1 MLRRRPGRGD
11 AGGEFTKV
19 RLTKGEESGG
29 FLPLVKNK
37 TEERKTP
44 MIDFSLDSQQKALL
58 ETARDFAAKEIRPVA
73 VEYDRDG
80 TYPEEI
86 CKKAHELGLMYT
98 NIPKAYGGTGMSF
111 VEHYLVTEAMNY
123 ECCAIA
129 QVIGISHLATGAIM
143 IGGTEE
149 QKKKFIGKMTESY
162 RSACFCLTE
171 PEAGSDAG
179 IMKTTAEKKGD
190 RYIINGLKCYITN
203 GVYADLLCLFATVD
217 KSKGTRGICC
227 FAVPRDTPGIRV
239 GRVEDKMGHRAMN
252 VAELI
257 FEDVKLGK
265 ENLIGEEG
273 QGFKLA
279 MMALDRGR
287 ANITA
292 VSTGI
297 AQKALDEAAAYANT
311 RVQFGQPIGN
321 FQGVSFL
328 LADMNALTM
337 ASRAM
342 YLQVGWMLDNNIRC
356 STEAALAKLFASD
369 AAMKVTTDAVQIM
382 AGSGYMR
389 GTVVEKLM
397 RDAKLTQI
405 FEGTNQINRMVAGRG
420 ILAKTS
426 TLF

>member
-1 MLRRRPGRGD
+1 
-11 AGGEFTKV
+11 
-19 RLTKGEESGG
+19 
-29 FLPLVKNK
+29 
-37 TEERKTP
+37 
-44 MIDFSLDSQQKALL
+44 MIDFSLNSQQKAFL
-58 ETARDFAAKEIRPVA
+58 EMARDFAAREIKPVA
-73 VEYDRDG
+73 IEYDREG

-86 CKKAHELGLMYT
+86 AKKAHKLGLMYT
-98 NIPKAYGGTGMSF
+98 NIPKEYGGTGMSF
-111 VEHYLVTEAMNY
+111 VEHYIVTEAMNY

-129 QVIGISHLATGAIM
+129 QVLGISHLATGAIM
-143 IGGTEE
+143 IGATEE
-149 QKKKFIGKMTESY
+149 QKKKFIGAMTESY

-179 IMKTTAEKKGD
+179 VMKTFAEKKGD
-190 RYIINGLKCYITN
+190 RYIVNGLKCYITN
-203 GVYADLLCLFATVD
+203 GVYADLLCLFATMD
-217 KSKGTRGICC
+217 RSKGTKGICC
-227 FAVPRDTPGIRV
+227 FAIPRNTPGIKV
-239 GRVEDKMGHRAMN
+239 GRIEDKMGHRAMN

-257 FEDVKLGK
+257 FENVELTK
-265 ENLIGEEG
+265 ENLIGGEG

-279 MMALDRGR
+279 MMALDRGPV
-287 ANITA
+287 NITA

-297 AQKALDEAAAYANT
+297 AQKALDEAAQYANT

-321 FQGVSFL
+321 FQGVHFM

-342 YLQVGWMLDNNIRC
+342 YLQTGWMLDNNIRC
-356 STEAALAKLFASD
+356 STEAAMAKMFASD

-382 AGSGYMR
+382 AGSGYMK

-420 ILAKTS
+420 VLTKTCK
-426 TLF
+426 LF

>member
-1 MLRRRPGRGD
+1 
-11 AGGEFTKV
+11 
-19 RLTKGEESGG
+19 
-29 FLPLVKNK
+29 
-37 TEERKTP
+37 
-44 MIDFSLDSQQKALL
+44 MIDFSLNSQQKAFL
-58 ETARDFAAKEIRPVA
+58 EMARDFAAREIKPVA
-73 VEYDRDG
+73 IEYDREG
-80 TYPEEI
+80 AYPEEI
-86 CKKAHELGLMYT
+86 AKKAHKLGLMYT
-98 NIPKAYGGTGMSF
+98 NIPKEYGGTGMSF
-111 VEHYLVTEAMNY
+111 VEHYIVTEAMNY

-129 QVIGISHLATGAIM
+129 QVLGISHLATGAIM
-143 IGGTEE
+143 IGATEE
-149 QKKKFIGKMTESY
+149 QKKKFIGAMTESY

-179 IMKTTAEKKGD
+179 VMKTFAEKKGD
-190 RYIINGLKCYITN
+190 RYIVNGLKCYITN
-203 GVYADLLCLFATVD
+203 GVYADLLCLFATMD
-217 KSKGTRGICC
+217 RSKGTKGICC
-227 FAVPRDTPGIRV
+227 FAIPRNTPGIKV
-239 GRVEDKMGHRAMN
+239 GRIEDKMGHRAMN

-257 FEDVKLGK
+257 FENVELTK
-265 ENLIGEEG
+265 ENLIGGEG

-287 ANITA
+287 VNITA

-297 AQKALDEAAAYANT
+297 AQKALDEAAQYANT

-321 FQGVSFL
+321 FQGVHFM

-342 YLQVGWMLDNNIRC
+342 YLQTGWMLDNNIRC
-356 STEAALAKLFASD
+356 STEAAMAKMFASD

-382 AGSGYMR
+382 AGSGYMK

-420 ILAKTS
+420 VLTKTCK
-426 TLF
+426 LF

>member
-1 MLRRRPGRGD
+1 
-11 AGGEFTKV
+11 
-19 RLTKGEESGG
+19 
-29 FLPLVKNK
+29 
-37 TEERKTP
+37 
-44 MIDFSLDSQQKALL
+44 MIDFSLNSQQKAFL
-58 ETARDFAAKEIRPVA
+58 EMARDFAAREIKPVA
-73 VEYDRDG
+73 IEYDREG

-86 CKKAHELGLMYT
+86 AKKAHKLGLMYT
-98 NIPKAYGGTGMSF
+98 NIPKEYGGTGMSF
-111 VEHYLVTEAMNY
+111 VEHYIVTEAMNY

-129 QVIGISHLATGAIM
+129 QVLGISHLATGAIM
-143 IGGTEE
+143 IGATEE
-149 QKKKFIGKMTESY
+149 QKKKFIGAMTESY

-179 IMKTTAEKKGD
+179 VMKTFAEKKGD
-190 RYIINGLKCYITN
+190 RYIVNGLKCYITN
-203 GVYADLLCLFATVD
+203 GVYADLLCLFATMD
-217 KSKGTRGICC
+217 RSKGTKGICC
-227 FAVPRDTPGIRV
+227 FAIPRNTPGIKV
-239 GRVEDKMGHRAMN
+239 GRIEDKMGHRAMN

-257 FEDVKLGK
+257 FENVELTK
-265 ENLIGEEG
+265 ENLIGGEG

-287 ANITA
+287 VNITA

-297 AQKALDEAAAYANT
+297 AQKALDEAAQYANT

-321 FQGVSFL
+321 FQGVHFM

-337 ASRAM
+337 ASRAV
-342 YLQVGWMLDNNIRC
+342 YLQTGWMLDNNIRC
-356 STEAALAKLFASD
+356 STEAAMAKMFASD

-382 AGSGYMR
+382 AGSGYMK

-420 ILAKTS
+420 VLTKTCK
-426 TLF
+426 LF

>member
-1 MLRRRPGRGD
+1 
-11 AGGEFTKV
+11 
-19 RLTKGEESGG
+19 
-29 FLPLVKNK
+29 
-37 TEERKTP
+37 
-44 MIDFSLDSQQKALL
+44 MIDFSLSKEQKAFL
-58 ETARDFAAKEIRPVA
+58 ETARNFAAKEIKPVA
-73 VEYDRDG
+73 IEYDRDS

-86 CKKAHELGLMYT
+86 LKKAHKLGLMYT
-98 NIPKAYGGTGMSF
+98 NIPKEYGGTGMSF
-111 VEHYLVTEAMNY
+111 VEHYIVTEALNY

-129 QVIGISHLATGAIM
+129 QVIGISHLSTGAIM
-143 IGGTEE
+143 IGATDA
-149 QKKKFIGKMTESY
+149 QKKKFLGAMTESY

-179 IMKTTAEKKGD
+179 VMKTIAVKKGD
-190 RYIINGLKCYITN
+190 RYVINGLKCYITN
-203 GVYADLLCLFATVD
+203 GVYADLLCLFATID
-217 KSKGTRGICC
+217 RSLGTKGICC
-227 FAVPRDTPGIRV
+227 FAIPRNTPGIRV
-239 GRVEDKMGHRAMN
+239 GRIEDKMGHRAMN

-257 FEDVKLGK
+257 FENVEVAK
-265 ENLIGEEG
+265 ENLIGGEG

-292 VSTGI
+292 VSTAI
-297 AQKALDEAAAYANT
+297 AQKALDEAAKYANT

-321 FQGVSFL
+321 FQGVHFM

-342 YLQVGWMLDNNIRC
+342 YLQTGWMLDNNIRC
-356 STEAALAKLFASD
+356 STEAAMAKLFASD

-382 AGSGYMR
+382 AGSGYMK
-389 GTVVEKLM
+389 GAVVEKLM

-420 ILAKTS
+420 ILAKTP
-426 TLF
+426 

>member
-1 MLRRRPGRGD
+1 
-11 AGGEFTKV
+11 
-19 RLTKGEESGG
+19 
-29 FLPLVKNK
+29 
-37 TEERKTP
+37 
-44 MIDFSLDSQQKALL
+44 MIDFSLSSQQQAFL
-58 ETARDFAAKEIRPVA
+58 EMARDFATREIRPVA
-73 VEYDRDG
+73 IAYDRDG

-86 CKKAHELGLMYT
+86 CKKAHKLGLMYT
-98 NIPKAYGGTGMSF
+98 NIPKEYGGTGMSF
-111 VEHYLVTEAMNY
+111 IEHYIVTEALNY

-129 QVIGISHLATGAIM
+129 QTIGISHLATGAIM
-143 IGGTEE
+143 IGATEE
-149 QKKKFIGKMTESY
+149 QKNKFIGKMTESY
-162 RSACFCLTE
+162 RTACFCLTE

-179 IMKTTAEKKGD
+179 VMKTTAVKKGD
-190 RYIINGLKCYITN
+190 HYIVNGQKCYITN
-203 GVYADLLCLFATVD
+203 GVYADLLCLFATID
-217 KSKGTRGICC
+217 RSKGTKGICC
-227 FAVPRDTPGIRV
+227 FAIPRNTPGIKV
-239 GRVEDKMGHRAMN
+239 GRIEDKMGHRAMN

-257 FEDVKLGK
+257 FENVEVTK
-265 ENLIGEEG
+265 ENLIGGEG

-297 AQKALDEAAAYANT
+297 AQKALDEAAKYANT

-321 FQGVSFL
+321 FQGVHFM

-342 YLQVGWMLDNNIRC
+342 YLQTGWMLDNNIRC
-356 STEAALAKLFASD
+356 STEAAMAKLFASD

-382 AGSGYMR
+382 AGSGYMK
-389 GTVVEKLM
+389 GAVVEKLM

-420 ILAKTS
+420 ILGKTS

>member
-1 MLRRRPGRGD
+1 
-11 AGGEFTKV
+11 
-19 RLTKGEESGG
+19 
-29 FLPLVKNK
+29 
-37 TEERKTP
+37 
-44 MIDFSLDSQQKALL
+44 MIDFSLSKEQKAYL
-58 ETARDFAAKEIRPVA
+58 EMARDFAAKEIRPVA
-73 VEYDRDG
+73 IEYDRDG
-80 TYPEEI
+80 TYPDKI
-86 CKKAHELGLMYT
+86 AQKAHQLGLMYT
-98 NIPKAYGGTGMSF
+98 NIPKEYGGTGMSF

-129 QVIGISHLATGAIM
+129 QVIGISHLATGAIL
-143 IGGTEE
+143 IGATEE
-149 QKKKFIGKMTESY
+149 QKKKFIGAMTESY

-179 IMKTTAEKKGD
+179 VMKTLAEKKGD
-190 RYIINGLKCYITN
+190 RYIVNGLKCYITN
-203 GVYADLLCLFATVD
+203 GVYADLLCLFATID
-217 KSKGTRGICC
+217 RSKGTKGICC
-227 FAVPRDTPGIRV
+227 FAIPRNTPGIKV
-239 GRVEDKMGHRAMN
+239 GRIEDKMGHRAMN

-257 FEDVKLGK
+257 FENVELTK
-265 ENLIGEEG
+265 ENLIGGEG

-287 ANITA
+287 VNITA

-297 AQKALDEAAAYANT
+297 AQKALDEAAQYANT

-321 FQGVSFL
+321 FQGVHFM

-342 YLQVGWMLDNNIRC
+342 YLQTGWMLDNNIRC
-356 STEAALAKLFASD
+356 STEAAMAKLFASD

-382 AGSGYMR
+382 AGSGYMK

-420 ILAKTS
+420 VLAQTCK
-426 TLF
+426 LF